1 MQARE
6 QLPNPKQIE
15 NALAEKSFHGDP
27 VKVMIDD
34 RDMRGGEK
42 KWFHVKRGVPI
53 RLEVGPRDI
62 ADHKVF
68 MSRRDTGEN
77 QSIDKN
83 EFIAEAVNI
92 LANIQNN
99 LYERALKLQKENTVR
114 IDSLDEFKAYFTAK
128 DSNKPEIHGGFAMS
142 HWCED
147 PAVYKVLEEL
157 KVTIRCVPFDE
168 PEENGVCI
176 FTGKPSTKRAVFGKA
191 Y

>member
-1 MQARE
+1 
-6 QLPNPKQIE
+6 
-15 NALAEKSFHGDP
+15 
-27 VKVMIDD
+27 
-34 RDMRGGEK
+34 
-42 KWFHVKRGVPI
+42 
-53 RLEVGPRDI
+53 
-62 ADHKVF
+62 